1 MIVMHKKAGDLYQ
14 LIDDECKAKINGE
27 WVDAVIYQG
36 ADKETGKTKNFVR
49 EKSDFNI
56 RFTAVRIIEPDLDD
70 LLMIHRISILKEI
83 VKEYPGKTI
92 ENNIAQL
99 EARRKEW
106 DNEQI
111 KEGEDKVD
119 MVVITSLTILDPL
132 TAVQLSDNYENVLR
146 IEDEGNSAEE

>member
-1 MIVMHKKAGDLYQ
+1 MIVMHKKTGDLYL

-27 WVDAVIYQG
+27 WIDAVIYQG

-56 RFTAVRIIEPDLDD
+56 RFTAVRIIEPDWDD

-92 ENNIAQL
+92 ENIIAQL
-99 EARRKEW
+99 EARRKE
-106 DNEQI
+106 
-111 KEGEDKVD
+111 
-119 MVVITSLTILDPL
+119 
-132 TAVQLSDNYENVLR
+132 R
-146 IEDEGNSAEE
+146 